1 MTFTTSQ
8 HTVLSPRTFPVPVL
22 VQSSFY
28 LFNSFPGRQ
37 LLSHDGT
44 ENPANLVALSWG
56 WRIVNPAHKWTT
68 ILFHQIL
75 EHGHLAPNEPQWWI
89 PSWKLSFAKQICNRF
104 KNRHRLLYLQPTVM
118 VSGLHIQVF
127 YTRSWTPR
135 FPVEPLGVNCYLNH
149 ALLDYHYWIWVT
161 DTFKIETQV
170 IRVEAWSTDRHDSGG
185 SLEPRLESSWW
196 KRFCYLWLQAQT
208 QTTVRQYHFQ
218 TIKPLG
224 STDCLQ
230 NPMQRDPEKLGIK
243 CKKHKGRE
251 QRTHREV
258 KQEAE
263 ICYKENGTLQHHN
276 VPKALRLTASKFVYK
291 SKTDIQILT
300 VQIRLFS

>member
-1 MTFTTSQ
+1 M
-8 HTVLSPRTFPVPVL
+8 PVL

-44 ENPANLVALSWG
+44 ENPAGLRTLLHRAEDGGLL
-56 WRIVNPAHKWTT
+56 
-68 ILFHQIL
+68 ILLTNGLQSYCHQIL

-89 PSWKLSFAKQICNRF
+89 PSWKLSFANQICNRL
-104 KNRHRLLYLQPTVM
+104 KNRHRLLYLQPTAM

-127 YTRSWTPR
+127 YTRSWTPKVPSAASGCELLSESCSIGLSLLWIIIIGFELHLRLQRRSEGLKGSSISR
-135 FPVEPLGVNCYLNH
+135 FTWWGERRAG
-149 ALLDYHYWIWVT
+149 
-161 DTFKIETQV
+161 
-170 IRVEAWSTDRHDSGG
+170 DRHNSGGG
-185 SLEPRLESSWW
+185 SLEPRLEPSWW

-230 NPMQRDPEKLGIK
+230 NPMQRYPEKLGIK
-243 CKKHKGRE
+243 CRKHKARV
-251 QRTHREV
+251 QRTHREKLNR
-258 KQEAE
+258 KQKYARKKMELYN
-263 ICYKENGTLQHHN
+263 ITMC
-276 VPKALRLTASKFVYK
+276 PKRC
-291 SKTDIQILT
+291 
-300 VQIRLFS
+300 